1 MPQTVK
7 TSLEIHSLPCLQ
19 LSISCLEKLYL
30 YDIKL
35 LYIIKFQP
43 GDEFEI
49 VPNSQFVVSRTA
61 RKDGSSDYYVDGKKK
76 TFKEVG
82 TLLRQ
87 SGIDLD
93 HNRFL
98 ILQVS

>member
-1 MPQTVK
+1 M
-7 TSLEIHSLPCLQ
+7 
-19 LSISCLEKLYL
+19 
-30 YDIKL
+30 
-35 LYIIKFQP
+35 
-43 GDEFEI
+43 
-49 VPNSQFVVSRTA
+49 SRTA

-82 TLLRQ
+82 VLLRK

-98 ILQVS
+98 ILQVCSINFHLKNIIDVFTLHITRHHTIFRQIVELWTFLFDKNVCD